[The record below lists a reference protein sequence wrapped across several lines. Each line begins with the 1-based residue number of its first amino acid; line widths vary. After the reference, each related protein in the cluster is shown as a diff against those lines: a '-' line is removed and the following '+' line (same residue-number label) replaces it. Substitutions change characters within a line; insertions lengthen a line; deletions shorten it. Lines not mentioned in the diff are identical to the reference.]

1 MAWDFSYIWVYDGV
15 GIYIYYFI
23 RVEKGR
29 YDHYGNFLKKK
40 AYRLLIPYLFI
51 VLVWVIPVHIYF
63 YGNEDLFQKFLLGIN
78 PSQLWFLLM
87 LFWAFALFWPL
98 SRLADQKPRL
108 VMLLFLLGYGIGLGT
123 PLIPNLFNVRTGMQ
137 YLVFFYIG
145 FLIRK
150 YRCEHKLP
158 CALLFLVHVVLFVL
172 SLWLENQSGIVMRL
186 ANAGVDLLLHAVS
199 AIMVFGVL
207 QVILDRFEHSILTK
221 LSVHSMT
228 IYLIHQQLIY
238 FTNQWFSGTLPPAL
252 LVGVNFCA
260 AIAVSV
266 SVSALTQKQPAIRF
280 LFGNK

>member
-1 MAWDFSYIWVYDGV
+1 
-15 GIYIYYFI
+15 
-23 RVEKGR
+23 
-29 YDHYGNFLKKK
+29 
-40 AYRLLIPYLFI
+40 
-51 VLVWVIPVHIYF
+51 
-63 YGNEDLFQKFLLGIN
+63 
-78 PSQLWFLLM
+78 
-87 LFWAFALFWPL
+87 
-98 SRLADQKPRL
+98 
-108 VMLLFLLGYGIGLGT
+108 
-123 PLIPNLFNVRTGMQ
+123 MQ
-137 YLVFFYIG
+137 YLVFVYIG

>member
-1 MAWDFSYIWVYDGV
+1 M
-15 GIYIYYFI
+15 
-23 RVEKGR
+23 
-29 YDHYGNFLKKK
+29 
-40 AYRLLIPYLFI
+40 
-51 VLVWVIPVHIYF
+51 PVHAHF
-63 YGNEDLFQKFLLGIN
+63 YGTEGLFQNFLLGIN
-78 PSQLWFLLM
+78 PGQLWFLLM
-87 LFWAFALFWPL
+87 LFWVFALFWPL
-98 SRLADQKPRL
+98 SRLADQKPHL
-108 VMLLFLLGYGIGLGT
+108 VMPLLVLAYGVGLT
-123 PLIPNLFNVRTGMQ
+123 APLVPNLFNVRTGMQ
-137 YLVFFYIG
+137 YLFFFYLG

-150 YRCEHKLP
+150 YRCEQKLP
-158 CALLFLVHVVLFVL
+158 CALLFFAHVVLFAL
-172 SLWLENQSGIVMRL
+172 SLWLENPSGTMMKLVD
-186 ANAGVDLLLHAVS
+186 AGVDLLLHAVS

-207 QVILDRFEHSILTK
+207 QAVLDRFEHSALTK